1 MIERVARAIYETEP
15 YGISTTRD
23 MPWADVHESQ
33 KEGFRIKARAAIEAM
48 REPTDGMHEAAEE
61 ISVYYDDFSC
71 GDGNITLGLPGYRE
85 KFNQVWQKLIT
96 AALEETQ

>member
-1 MIERVARAIYETEP
+1 MSTMIERVARAMIANDSGP
-15 YGISTTRD
+15 
-23 MPWADVHESQ
+23 
-33 KEGFRIKARAAIEAM
+33 EGSKLFEIHLDEFGEGYRSSARAAMEAM
-48 REPTDGMHEAAEE
+48 IEPTDGMHEAAEE

-71 GDGNITLGLPGYRE
+71 GDGNITLGLSGYRE